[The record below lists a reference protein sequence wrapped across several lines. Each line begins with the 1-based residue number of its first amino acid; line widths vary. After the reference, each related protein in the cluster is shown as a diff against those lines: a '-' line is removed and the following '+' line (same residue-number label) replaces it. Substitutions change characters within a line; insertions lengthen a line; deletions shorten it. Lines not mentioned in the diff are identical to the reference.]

1 MGEGGF
7 VILLTTHSVPKLSL
21 KVPRPR
27 TQKRPNLFN
36 TQKYK
41 KLFLYFD
48 PSILKRIAK
57 IRRKQKFQLSTIHA
71 LLTKK
76 RLTG

>member
-21 KVPRPR
+21 KVPRP
-27 TQKRPNLFN
+27 QKRPNLFN

-41 KLFLYFD
+41 KLLLYFD
-48 PSILKRIAK
+48 TSILKRIAK
-57 IRRKQKFQLSTIHA
+57 IRRKQKFQLSMIHA

>member
-1 MGEGGF
+1 MGEGSF

-21 KVPRPR
+21 KVPRP
-27 TQKRPNLFN
+27 QKRPNLFN

-41 KLFLYFD
+41 KLLLYFD
-48 PSILKRIAK
+48 TSILKRIAK
-57 IRRKQKFQLSTIHA
+57 IRRKQKFQLSMIHA